1 MTVPTSAQEKNK
13 AMVGLIKVGKSY
25 PPDVEALNEISL
37 TIRKGEMVFLTG
49 RSGAGKTTL
58 LRLLCHI
65 ERPDRGLVEI
75 DGTDLGSLAP
85 ARLQRLRRRI
95 GMAYQ
100 DFKLLTDN
108 SVAENIALPMEVLC
122 RQKSFIRRRTK
133 ELLEA
138 LGLAHKFNARAGD
151 LSRGEQQRVSIA
163 RAVANNPDLILA
175 DEPTGNLDVEST
187 ARVMDLFHE
196 HCKRGAA
203 ILIAT
208 HDPKIYAGGNFRI
221 LHLADGE
228 VIEQFSPSST
238 ADEVDTA

>member
-1 MTVPTSAQEKNK
+1 MASPAVEKHNK
-13 AMVGLIKVGKSY
+13 VMVELIKVGKSY

-37 TIRKGEMVFLTG
+37 SIRQGEMVFLTG

-58 LRLLCHI
+58 LRMLCRM

-85 ARLQRLRRRI
+85 AQLQRLRRRI

-100 DFKLLTDN
+100 DFKLLKDS
-108 SVAENIALPMEVLC
+108 SVAENIALPMEILC
-122 RQKSFIRRRTK
+122 RQRSFIRRRTK

-138 LGLAHKFNARAGD
+138 LGLAHKYNARAGD
-151 LSRGEQQRVSIA
+151 LSRGEMQRVSIA

-175 DEPTGNLDVEST
+175 DEPTGNLDLEST
-187 ARVMDLFHE
+187 TRVMDLFRE
-196 HCKRGAA
+196 QSERGAA

-208 HDPKIYAGGNFRI
+208 HDPKIYAGKGYRI
-221 LHLADGE
+221 LHLADGQ
-228 VIEQFSPSST
+228 VIEQFNPATGAPEGDAS
-238 ADEVDTA
+238 